1 MDAQLLAKGVNIL
14 LKLNG
19 FSTKYFLLTLPS
31 TAVSSGRPMAK
42 SLVCVQNI
50 ANMAAVEMSRK
61 EMRMRSITTKN
72 RQNLEMKIPKRKAT
86 LIVEKSRVARE
97 MKTREGMEYFPMKML
112 SPLAS
117 WGPITLKVPASQPR
131 LIVRK
136 IWAMV
141 GTRSPK
147 SMFSEES
154 PTYRRLDY

>member
-1 MDAQLLAKGVNIL
+1 
-14 LKLNG
+14 
-19 FSTKYFLLTLPS
+19 
-31 TAVSSGRPMAK
+31 MAK

-61 EMRMRSITTKN
+61 EKRMRSITTKN

-147 SMFSEES
+147 SIFSEES
-154 PTYRRLDY
+154 LTCRRLDC